1 MSIRDS
7 VCVVG
12 GVLLGFG
19 ISYRMLRLQSVH
31 LKQLQELQA
40 NVKQL
45 ENKQYQHADRTKI
58 IETTME
64 EHKHY
69 EKTITKQL
77 QNKLEEIQTHQT
89 ELGKAETDD
98 KKALERK
105 FEEIQNSLK
114 REEAKLVERSREL
127 NHQRN
132 TSLKPIETQLKLLEE
147 KCDSL
152 EQMKDEVYT
161 ISVKIDRLTEEIEQI
176 NKRMESSSHEESQ
189 VEVKEE
195 SICKGLRGNY
205 QTSNQ
210 SSISSQHDVEEDR
223 SIDIFRFDILIL
235 HANKDQREANEC
247 KRFLMHNFPDIC
259 NLQVAL
265 PEDLLAPGTQLLPG
279 LSTLLDSCRLVFIYV
294 TENLES
300 DPVAGYGKQVNFIQS
315 LKDPLKEDRIIP
327 LQLNE
332 ENISVDLCTV
342 QPLEYVKDTTDR
354 QFPDFKLQFEN
365 LVKFWKTKL
374 P

>member
-7 VCVVG
+7 VCVLG
-12 GVLLGFG
+12 GALTGVLLGFG
-19 ISYRMLRLQSVH
+19 ISYEKMLRLQSAH
-31 LKQLQELQA
+31 LKQLPEIQA
-40 NVKQL
+40 TIKQL
-45 ENKQYQHADRTKI
+45 EEKLEDH
-58 IETTME
+58 IE
-64 EHKHY
+64 H
-69 EKTITKQL
+69 EKTDTKQL
-77 QNKLEEIQTHQT
+77 QNKLEEIQSHLS
-89 ELGKAETDD
+89 ELDKAETDD

-105 FEEIQNSLK
+105 LEEIQTFLK
-114 REEAKLVERSREL
+114 REEANKVEF
-127 NHQRN
+127 N
-132 TSLKPIETQLKLLEE
+132 TSLKPFENQLKFLVV
-147 KCDSL
+147 KCDRL
-152 EQMKDEVYT
+152 EHMNDEINT
-161 ISVKIDRLTEEIEQI
+161 TLVKIDRRTETMKQI
-176 NKRMESSSHEESQ
+176 RLKSSTNEESRDEGQ
-189 VEVKEE
+189 QD
-195 SICKGLRGNY
+195 L
-205 QTSNQ
+205 
-210 SSISSQHDVEEDR
+210 EEDR
-223 SIDIFRFDILIL
+223 PKDVKCQLDLEEDRHKDIFRFDILIL